1 MKIGRVGLM
10 LLMTLTA
17 CGAYSAGAPA
27 NGNTGT
33 SSPTDAG
40 PTLALTLAQ
49 AQQTAGDFLNAWVTA
64 NYDAMYGLLHIKS
77 QNTTSHA
84 DFVAAYTATAQLL
97 TLPSNSLTYTFT
109 NAVQQADQVEF
120 AYGVTFRTQRFGTF
134 SDADRTLT
142 LNSTP
147 DGWRVVW
154 TPGDIFP
161 QMADGA
167 VLAVETTAPNRG
179 NIYDQNGEV
188 LADQQGAVI
197 EVTLLTEQYPT
208 GNPDD
213 CFAEVASIFPARDA
227 ATLKQVYG
235 PYTGRPQGYVVGTL
249 TSVQFTAEKPTLD
262 KVCQLSYQSRPTR
275 EYPHGGLAPHIV
287 GYVGPIPAEHVADW
301 TAKGYSPDALVG
313 LDGVEGGMETT
324 LAGRGAATLVLRQN
338 GQDLRMLAQDPG
350 VPAQSV
356 YLTIDGKLQQSLQD
370 ILQEAYHAKA
380 AYFATSNGGAA
391 IVMDVHTGEILASA
405 SYPSFDENAL
415 IPHSPLPDA
424 VAQATQLLTNPRK
437 PTLNCVMLGEYPL
450 GSVFKI
456 VSMAAAVDSGQFALN
471 TLAACPGVWNGA
483 PLGDRLRTNWNPN
496 GNGIINLEQALTSSC
511 DTYFWHLGWTLN
523 NADPTV
529 IPRYARQMGFG
540 APTGIIGLP
549 EAAGNVPNPTN
560 YPQTEGKNW
569 TGSDTLDLVIGQG
582 TLLVTPLQVVRMVA
596 GVANGGTLYQPLIIK
611 QVGLIGQPSYVAKP
625 VVSGSMNVNPDALA
639 GIRAAMCKVT
649 TDETIGTATFVFR
662 GFDFSKVTVCGKT
675 GTAESGQANPHAWFA
690 AFAGKDPNNPDIAI
704 VAVIENSYEGSYIA
718 APIVRRIV
726 ETYYDLRIAPWP
738 AWYGPTPE
746 TVDDG
751 GD

>member
-1 MKIGRVGLM
+1 MKIGRVGL
-10 LLMTLTA
+10 LLIVAVAA
-17 CGAYSAGAPA
+17 CSGYQSNGAPA
-27 NGNTGT
+27 A
-33 SSPTDAG
+33 SASTDPA
-40 PTLALTLAQ
+40 PTLALSLAQ
-49 AQQTAGDFLNAWVTA
+49 AQQTAGDFLNDWAANNYAAMYQLLHVKSQGVTA
-64 NYDAMYGLLHIKS
+64 
-77 QNTTSHA
+77 QA
-84 DFVAAYTATAQLL
+84 DFVAAYTDTTQTL
-97 TLPSNSLTYTFT
+97 TLLPNGLTYTFT
-109 NAVQQADQVEF
+109 NAIQQDDQVQMGYN
-120 AYGVTFRTQRFGTF
+120 ATFKTQRFGTF
-134 SDADRTLT
+134 TDPNRTLT
-142 LNSTP
+142 LSSTP
-147 DGWRVVW
+147 DGWRVAW

-161 QMADGA
+161 EMADGA
-167 VLAVETTAPNRG
+167 NLAVETTTPNRG
-179 NIYDQNGEV
+179 NIYDRNGEV

-197 EVTLLTEQYPT
+197 GVTLLTEKYPT
-208 GNPDD
+208 DNPDD
-213 CFAEVASIFPARDA
+213 CFGELANIFPARDA
-227 ATLKQVYG
+227 ATLKRVYG

-249 TSVQFTAEKPTLD
+249 TMTQFTADKPALD
-262 KVCQLSYQSRPTR
+262 KVCHLSYQSRPAR

-301 TAKGYSPDALVG
+301 TAKGYSPDAQVG
-313 LDGVEGGMETT
+313 LAGVENGMEST

-338 GQDLRMLAQDPG
+338 GQDVRTLAQDPG

-370 ILQEAYHAKA
+370 ILQEAYQAKA
-380 AYFATSNGGAA
+380 AYFANSNGGAA

-415 IPHSPLPDA
+415 IPNSPLPDA
-424 VAQATQLLTNPRK
+424 AQQVGQLLTDPRK
-437 PTLNCVMLGEYPL
+437 PTLNRVTVGEYPL

-483 PLGDRLRTNWNPN
+483 PLGDRFRTNWNPA
-496 GNGIINLEQALTSSC
+496 GNGIITLQQALIASC

-523 NADPTV
+523 SVDPTM
-529 IPRYARQMGFG
+529 IPRYAKQMGFG

-549 EAAGNVPNPTN
+549 EAAGNVPDPSR
-560 YPQTEGKNW
+560 YPQTQGKNW
-569 TGSDTLDLVIGQG
+569 TGSDALDLSIGQG

-596 GVANGGTLYQPLIIK
+596 GVANGGTLYQPLIVK

-625 VVSGSMNVNPDALA
+625 VVSGSMNVNPNALA

-649 TDETIGTATFVFR
+649 TDPTLGTATFVFR
-662 GFDFSKVTVCGKT
+662 GFDFSKVSVCGKT

-690 AFAGKDPNNPDIAI
+690 AFAGKDPNNPDIAV
-704 VAVIENSYEGSYIA
+704 VAVIENSYEGSFIA

-726 ETYYDLRIAPWP
+726 ETYYGLPIAPWP

-746 TVDDG
+746 TVDHG